1 MKQIKD
7 FAVSSQEAG
16 FDKFLKVYNEYFK
29 FDFFGNAKFYGAKN
43 GENYQTGQAWIT
55 PIIPSE
61 AIALLTG
68 KQLTEGEKP
77 TIENACFYHDGS
89 DEAKE
94 LYRACCKML
103 GFEKESDGYEGSF
116 TIVNNTQK
124 CIEGLTI
131 VKHGYVQVSI
141 SDYFKLLPTQE
152 SVKERNGDP
161 SMDEMIQLVE
171 QLESDKFH
179 LQQQLKELQ
188 ENAEMDS
195 LTIHSLRTQ
204 LSGSFKECN
213 FKTEQ
218 LKEAKELITQIDFH
232 LNYYGQI
239 DKDTQIQINQF
250 LTRNQ

>member
-1 MKQIKD
+1 MKTIPD

-16 FDKFLKVYNEYFK
+16 FDKFLKVLNECNGTRWK
-29 FDFFGNAKFYGAKN
+29 GHRMFYGIVDN
-43 GENYQTGQAWIT
+43 CAWT
-55 PIIPSE
+55 SNKKWGKELSPSE

-68 KQLTEGEKP
+68 KQLTEEEKP

-152 SVKERNGDP
+152 SVNEIDTFIADHDRLSLKMANEEI
-161 SMDEMIQLVE
+161 S
-171 QLESDKFH
+171 H
-179 LQQQLKELQ
+179 LQKQLKQ
-188 ENAEMDS
+188 
-195 LTIHSLRTQ
+195 
-204 LSGSFKECN
+204 
-213 FKTEQ
+213 
-218 LKEAKELITQIDFH
+218 AKELLLEAELIFRKHAIVSCTRVS
-232 LNYYGQI
+232 
-239 DKDTQIQINQF
+239 INQF